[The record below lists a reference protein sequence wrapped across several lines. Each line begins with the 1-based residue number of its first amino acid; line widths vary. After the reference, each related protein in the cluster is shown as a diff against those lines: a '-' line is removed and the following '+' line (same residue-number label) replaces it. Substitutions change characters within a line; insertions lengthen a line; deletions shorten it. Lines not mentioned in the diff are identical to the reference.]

1 MLKTCKPCQTIT
13 EILNRKILI
22 LIFFFVYLIMTNQFV
37 MPHRWG
43 NWNYWLYQ
51 QLQCIC
57 VTYITK
63 VVSLMRSSNAQYDRM
78 KKKMIELW
86 ICIIWKRDRTKASIK
101 GFIDEYY
108 GGKDFI
114 VSNNNNNVLMIGME
128 TVSLTYQSKTF
139 NTCLIGPSLYVRT
152 GKVVVLLK

>member
-1 MLKTCKPCQTIT
+1 MHNMI
-13 EILNRKILI
+13 E
-22 LIFFFVYLIMTNQFV
+22 
-37 MPHRWG
+37 W
-43 NWNYWLYQ
+43 
-51 QLQCIC
+51 
-57 VTYITK
+57 
-63 VVSLMRSSNAQYDRM
+63 
-78 KKKMIELW
+78 KKNMIELW